1 MMISIKSIS
10 VARENN
16 PVIKEFSAEFK
27 AGTITAIIGPN
38 GSGKST
44 LLLAM
49 AGDLPIASGEI
60 LVNGSALSK
69 FAALELAKIRSVV
82 LQQPTFNLAFTVRE
96 VMEMARL
103 AGSTLASENQA
114 LADLAIADLGNRK
127 VTELSGGEKQ
137 RVAIALALS
146 IDAPILLLDEPFAA
160 QDVASTKR
168 IISLLQKAA
177 MNGKTI
183 ILVAH
188 LPESE
193 LSWCDQIIQDF

>member
-1 MMISIKSIS
+1 MISIKSIS
-10 VARENN
+10 VARDANS
-16 PVIKEFSAEFK
+16 VIKGFSAEFK
-27 AGTITAIIGPN
+27 AGTVTAIIGPN
-38 GSGKST
+38 GCGKST

-60 LVNGSALSK
+60 LINGSDLSK

-82 LQQPTFNLAFTVRE
+82 LQQPIYNLAFTVRE
-96 VMEMARL
+96 VMQLARL
-103 AGSTLASENQA
+103 AGSTLTSENQA
-114 LADLAIADLGNRK
+114 LSDLEISDLAERK

-160 QDVASTKR
+160 QDVESTER
-168 IISLLQKAA
+168 VIMLLQKAA
-177 MNGKTI
+177 KSGKTV

-188 LPESE
+188 LPESD
-193 LSWCDQIIQDF
+193 LSWCDQIIKDF

>member
-1 MMISIKSIS
+1 MISIKSIS
-10 VARENN
+10 VARDAN
-16 PVIKEFSAEFK
+16 PVIQGFNAEFK
-27 AGTITAIIGPN
+27 AGTVTAIIGPN
-38 GSGKST
+38 GCGKST

-60 LVNGSALSK
+60 LINGSDLSK

-82 LQQPTFNLAFTVRE
+82 LQQPIFNLAFTVRE
-96 VMEMARL
+96 VLEMARL

-114 LADLAIADLGNRK
+114 LHDLDISDLAERK

-146 IDAPILLLDEPFAA
+146 IDTPILLLDEPFAA
-160 QDVASTKR
+160 QDVESTERVIK
-168 IISLLQKAA
+168 LLQKAA
-177 MNGKTI
+177 KSGKSVI
-183 ILVAH
+183 FVAH

-193 LSWCDQIIQDF
+193 LSWCDQIIKDF

>member
-10 VARENN
+10 VARDATQVVE
-16 PVIKEFSAEFK
+16 EFSAEFI
-27 AGTITAIIGPN
+27 AGTVTAIIGPN
-38 GSGKST
+38 GCGKST

-60 LVNGSALSK
+60 LINGSALSR
-69 FAALELAKIRSVV
+69 FSALELAKLRSVV

-96 VMEMARL
+96 VIQMARL
-103 AGSTLASENQA
+103 AGSTPTSESQA
-114 LADLAIADLGNRK
+114 LIDLAITDLGNRK

-146 IDAPILLLDEPFAA
+146 IDAPVLLLDEPFAA
-160 QDVASTKR
+160 QDVASTER
-168 IISLLQKAA
+168 IIQLLQKAA
-177 MNGKTI
+177 KSGKTV

-188 LPESE
+188 LSESE
-193 LSWCDQIIQDF
+193 LSWCDQIIQNF